1 MINKHTIVYR
11 ISHVEPA
18 LPAGSRSRNMN
29 FMQSPFDSACLPAR
43 QAQDDY
49 LSNLLCMITDSHFVL
64 NKSV

>member
-1 MINKHTIVYR
+1 
-11 ISHVEPA
+11 
-18 LPAGSRSRNMN
+18 MN